1 MHVISNVI
9 NNHSSLRKSIICQ
22 INILSPLNT
31 NSLCK
36 QKRAKQKNS
45 IFNYS
50 KKLFKKWSK
59 LKRLFKK

>member
-31 NSLCK
+31 LIHYVNKNALNKKIQYSTI
-36 QKRAKQKNS
+36 QKNC
-45 IFNYS
+45 S
-50 KKLFKKWSK
+50 KNGQN
-59 LKRLFKK
+59 